1 MVIFPPNLSEGPDEI
16 EHHEVQHHHQM
27 QSPRQSV
34 VHLLWGW
41 PREETWIGMG
51 RCSSRFGWDS
61 EGRPFG
67 KCLTMCN
74 GSLFTEFKMMTT
86 ELAVVG
92 VTTRVISTVYVEV
105 WSLVALD
112 GRYKSEI
119 YRDEL
124 SKGVNH
130 RFKFLI
136 DVKISVKNMI
146 SLPFTDAGAHYTHM
160 PPRYIYN

>member
-1 MVIFPPNLSEGPDEI
+1 
-16 EHHEVQHHHQM
+16 
-27 QSPRQSV
+27 
-34 VHLLWGW
+34 
-41 PREETWIGMG
+41 
-51 RCSSRFGWDS
+51 
-61 EGRPFG
+61 
-67 KCLTMCN
+67 MCN